1 MCRHLSGIA
10 AFPACF
16 PAYSFN
22 AAFLSASL
30 FGDLGFIDKEF
41 IKKL

>member
-22 AAFLSASL
+22 ATILAASPLGALS
-30 FGDLGFIDKEF
+30 FIDKEF